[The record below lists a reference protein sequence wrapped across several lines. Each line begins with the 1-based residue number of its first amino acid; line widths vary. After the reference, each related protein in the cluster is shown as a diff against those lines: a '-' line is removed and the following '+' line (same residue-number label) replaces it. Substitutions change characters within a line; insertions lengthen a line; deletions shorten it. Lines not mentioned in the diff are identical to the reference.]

1 MTETQRSRVTDWQ
14 SGLFALLALLLL
26 AAAWVW
32 LKGVPLFHDSQRFS
46 VRWHD
51 IDGLIPNAAVKI
63 NGVQVGSVSSIDL
76 KGKDNVLVGIDVN
89 HQRIA
94 VPVCAKFSILSY
106 GLVGAKFFDISLP
119 TVQPGAAPL
128 PPLRAN
134 DVVTGIDPTRTEL
147 VAEKLAKNL
156 NNIDLDKVDRVL
168 TADLQKIA
176 CAADDLHQLSG
187 KLDKFAD
194 KASTATDQAALLAQD
209 LRTTSRNINKIIG
222 NPHTTSDLRQ
232 TAQSMESTVHQLNET
247 LSDKDMRQ
255 DIKESLSDLNQST
268 QHIET
273 SVGTLRQLSDN
284 DKLRTDMKQI
294 LDKTDNVV
302 TKVTTLMTAK
312 DINPQMKD
320 TLVQTQDA
328 VQHLDIAARQV
339 NQILDTR
346 RPLLKMLFGRPG
358 HLKQDKPQTA
368 GTNKAIDTH

>member
-1 MTETQRSRVTDWQ
+1 MTETQRSRNTDWQ
-14 SGLFALLALLLL
+14 SGVFALLSLFLL

-32 LKGVPLFHDSQRFS
+32 FKGVPLFHDTQKFS

-51 IDGLIPNAAVKI
+51 IDGLIANAAVKI
-63 NGVQVGSVSSIDL
+63 NGVQIGSVSNIDL
-76 KGKDNVLVGIDVN
+76 EGKDDVLVGIDVN
-89 HQRIA
+89 HQRIV
-94 VPVCAKFSILSY
+94 VPIGAKFSILSY
-106 GLVGAKFFDISLP
+106 GLVGAKFVDITLP

-128 PPLRAN
+128 PRLRAN
-134 DVVTGIDPTRTEL
+134 DVAIGIDPTRTEL

-168 TADLQKIA
+168 TADMQKIA

-194 KASTATDQAALLAQD
+194 KAATATDQAALLAQD
-209 LRTTSRNINKIIG
+209 LRKTSRSINKILG
-222 NPHTTSDLRQ
+222 DPHTSSDLRQ

-247 LSDKDMRQ
+247 LSNQDMRQ

-268 QHIET
+268 EHIQN
-273 SVGTLRQLSDN
+273 SVGTLRELSNN

-302 TKVTTLMTAK
+302 TKVNTLMTSK
-312 DINPQMKD
+312 DVNPQMKS
-320 TLVQTQDA
+320 TLAQTQDA

-358 HLKQDKPQTA
+358 HLKQDKQQTA
-368 GTNKAIDTH
+368 DKAVDTH